1 MMSLER
7 EIWAVALA
15 VEKQHGDQATEF
27 IAERIRPLATADD
40 LLGVKRWQAIA
51 EKFNQLQ
58 AGTLIPP
65 E

>member
-1 MMSLER
+1 MMTPER
-7 EIWAVALA
+7 EIWACALL
-15 VEKQHGDQATEF
+15 VEREHGDRATEF
-27 IAERIRPLATADD
+27 IAERIRTLATADD

-65 E
+65 Q